1 MDELPA
7 GKSEEDEQGEGD
19 QEGQS
24 GHAPPTHQS
33 CVRLHLR
40 KIELTHGV
48 HGGHGSPPKKHD
60 MLSLTF
66 NFCCVGRISLG

>member
-40 KIELTHGV
+40 KIEPKHGV
-48 HGGHGSPPKKHD
+48 HEGNGSPPK
-60 MLSLTF
+60 SRI
-66 NFCCVGRISLG
+66 CCL

>member
-7 GKSEEDEQGEGD
+7 GKSEEDEEGEGD

-40 KIELTHGV
+40 KIEPKHEGN
-48 HGGHGSPPKKHD
+48 GSPPKKHD

-66 NFCCVGRISLG
+66 NFCCIGRISLG